1 MLPLIKLLFLFVL
14 EQPSIGLLNRLLLS
28 IIVATTIVIELAV
41 VSMSRLWPTA
51 ATIAMPKL

>member
-1 MLPLIKLLFLFVL
+1 MLPSIKLLFLFVL